1 MARIESYT
9 PGSFCWAEL
18 ATTDAAAAKQFYGEM
33 FGWTA
38 VDMPMPE
45 GVYTLFQADGND
57 AAAVYT
63 RGPGV
68 PVHWGVYFSVASA
81 DETAARIGP
90 SGGKL
95 IAGPFDA
102 HDAGRMAVA
111 QDPQG
116 AVFSVWQAKRHIGA
130 THGGPLGM
138 VVWPEL
144 ATTDPAGAAGFY
156 TRLFGWKTKP
166 EAGVAEAPYT
176 EWLNGGS
183 RYPARV
189 RWRPACVV
197 WRPPRIALAS
207 PHVPSPAC
215 RQPSAFRLARW
226 RPLQASHFPRA
237 PPAGLSPALSRC
249 LAARR
254 HAPRRLRRPCPP
266 AVPGMVRHRRLPPRR
281 LASPRP

>member
-63 RGPGV
+63 PGPGV

-166 EAGVAEAPYT
+166 ETGVAEAPYT
-176 EWLNGGS
+176 EWVNGGS
-183 RYPARV
+183 SIGGLLPMQGNQWQGVPPHWMVYITVANCDERAARAAQIGGKV
-189 RWRPACVV
+189 CV
-197 WRPPRIALAS
+197 PPTDIPNVGRFSVVADPQGA
-207 PHVPSPAC
+207 
-215 RQPSAFRLARW
+215 AFSLIQMTAM
-226 RPLQASHFPRA
+226 HFPA
-237 PPAGLSPALSRC
+237 TA
-249 LAARR
+249 
-254 HAPRRLRRPCPP
+254 
-266 AVPGMVRHRRLPPRR
+266 
-281 LASPRP
+281 

>member
-1 MARIESYT
+1 MAKIESYA

-45 GVYTLFQADGND
+45 GVYTLLQSGGND

-63 RGPGV
+63 PGPGV

-81 DETAARIGP
+81 DESAAQIEP
-90 SGGKL
+90 CGGKL

-116 AVFSVWQAKRHIGA
+116 AVFSLWQAKRQIGA
-130 THGGPLGM
+130 KHGGPLGM

-144 ATTDPAGAAGFY
+144 ATTDPAGAAAFY

-166 EAGVAEAPYT
+166 ESGVAEAPYT
-176 EWLNGGS
+176 EWLNGGTS
-183 RYPARV
+183 IGGLLPKQGEQWQGV
-189 RWRPACVV
+189 
-197 WRPPRIALAS
+197 PPHWTIYITVADCDER
-207 PHVPSPAC
+207 
-215 RQPSAFRLARW
+215 
-226 RPLQASHFPRA
+226 
-237 PPAGLSPALSRC
+237 
-249 LAARR
+249 AARAGQLGGKVCV
-254 HAPRRLRRPCPP
+254 APMDIPNVGRFSAIADPQGAMFNIIQMT
-266 AVPGMVRHRRLPPRR
+266 AVHQSAGG
-281 LASPRP
+281 